1 VFLTTVVIILDKLFK
16 DAAYLK
22 LASPPAA
29 AVSASQAPLMAAS
42 SSVATSSTGFE
53 LFIDNRIKQVLLLLL
68 FYNWSLGDASVA
80 AANQP
85 PSEPRLSLTVSY
97 LTSFFGFQLSR
108 YFDCALKS

>member
-1 VFLTTVVIILDKLFK
+1 MFLTTVVIILDKLFK

-29 AVSASQAPLMAAS
+29 AVSASLMAAS
-42 SSVATSSTGFE
+42 SSVAISSTGFE